1 MGVLNVTPDS
11 FSDGGRHLDPG
22 AAIAAGLAMLG
33 EGATILDVGGE
44 STRPGYRPVTA
55 VEQIE
60 RVVPVIAGLRRQTD
74 APISV
79 DTTWAAVASAALDAG
94 ANVVNDTSALGD
106 DPTLADLVAAR
117 AAGLILM
124 HRFAPPR
131 AASDAGDVVAAVAA
145 GLAVRRDV
153 ALQRGVSAS
162 RLFLDPGLGF
172 GTRADDVPTLI
183 ARIGELHGL
192 GCPLVVGPSR
202 KSFLQHLTGRPV
214 DQRLAGTAAAVTALV
229 LAGVEIVRVHDVAAM
244 HDVVL
249 VAAAIRAGGRC

>member
-11 FSDGGRHLDPG
+11 FSDGGQHLDPG
-22 AAIAAGLAMLG
+22 AAIAAGLAMLDD
-33 EGATILDVGGE
+33 GATILDVGGE
-44 STRPGYRPVTA
+44 STRPGYRPVPPA
-55 VEQIE
+55 EQVG
-60 RVVPVIAGLRRQTD
+60 RVVPVIAGLRRRTD

-79 DTTWAAVASAALDAG
+79 DTTWAEVAAAALDAG
-94 ANVVNDTSALGD
+94 ADIVNDTSALAD
-106 DPTLADLVAAR
+106 DPTLADLVAGR
-117 AAGLILM
+117 GAGLILM
-124 HRFAPPR
+124 HRFTPPR
-131 AASDAGDVVAAVAA
+131 AAGDGGDVVAAVAA
-145 GLAVRRDV
+145 NLTARRDA
-153 ALQRGVSAS
+153 ALARGVSAS

-172 GTRADDVPTLI
+172 GTRADDVPGLI
-183 ARIGELHGL
+183 ARIGELHRL

-214 DQRLAGTAAAVTALV
+214 AERLAGTAAAVTALV